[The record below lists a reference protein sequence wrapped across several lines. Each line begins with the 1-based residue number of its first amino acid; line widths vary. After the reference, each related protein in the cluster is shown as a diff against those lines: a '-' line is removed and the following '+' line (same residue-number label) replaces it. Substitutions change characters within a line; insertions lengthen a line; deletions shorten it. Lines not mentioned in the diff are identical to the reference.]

1 MHRVDWPQVFK
12 LTAPFMSHTE
22 RDIVLQV
29 AGSDGISPVMLLSA
43 SIYER
48 HEKANDFK
56 EKMED
61 ISARLAQSFFTS
73 NKSNRTKENQATS
86 SLWEYVGNDQLKLD
100 QFLSILQEVKSEV
113 EKGSNKDFDVGSTS
127 ATGQNT
133 KRGASS
139 GSEQTTLRFPY
150 PMEEC
155 WEIGPTHHS
164 NKHCSTDFCPKSAI
178 DLSPSLYHAYGHDFD
193 YFESEGKVVA
203 AHGGE
208 VFVIASCKLMVRAHD
223 LWTYYSH
230 IDIKVKSGDRVRPGD
245 LLGYIAT
252 NRVNSNCN
260 CEVA

>member
-1 MHRVDWPQVFK
+1 MHRVNWPQVFK

-22 RDIVLQV
+22 RDVVLQV

-48 HEKANDFK
+48 HEKATDFRK
-56 EKMED
+56 KMED
-61 ISARLAQSFFTS
+61 ISGRLAKSFFTS
-73 NKSNRTKENQATS
+73 NKWNQTKENLATY
-86 SLWEYVGNDQLKLD
+86 SLWEYVGKDQLKLD
-100 QFLSILQEVKSEV
+100 QFLSILQEVKNEV
-113 EKGSNKDFDVGSTS
+113 EKGSTNNSNIGSTS
-127 ATGQNT
+127 VTRQT
-133 KRGASS
+133 KRGVSS

-178 DLSPSLYHAYGHDFD
+178 DLSPSLYHAYGYDFD
-193 YFESEGKVVA
+193 YFGSEGKVVA

-208 VFVIASCKLMVRAHD
+208 VFIISTCKLMVRAHD

-230 IDIKVKSGDRVRPGD
+230 IKIKVKSGDRVRPGD
-245 LLGYIAT
+245 ALGYIELD
-252 NRVNSNCN
+252 RVNSNCN

>member
-1 MHRVDWPQVFK
+1 MHRVNWPQVFK

-29 AGSDGISPVMLLSA
+29 AGSDGISPIMLLSA

-73 NKSNRTKENQATS
+73 NKSNKTKENQATY
-86 SLWEYVGNDQLKLD
+86 SLWEYVGKDQLKLD
-100 QFLSILQEVKSEV
+100 QFLSILEEVKSEV
-113 EKGSNKDFDVGSTS
+113 QKGSTKESEIGSTS
-127 ATGQNT
+127 VSGQNT

-139 GSEQTTLRFPY
+139 GLEQTTLRFPY

-193 YFESEGKVVA
+193 YFDSEGRVVA

-245 LLGYIAT
+245 LLGFIAT